1 MEITQKPLHSSQRK
15 HKKNEAAF
23 SYNEKFKSKWIHED
37 TLDPRLFTYDGL
49 WSLKSGRNQALYW
62 KAETIPMCQQS
73 GSNTNSHLP
82 TWDREMNYYTL
93 PPNMAAHYK
102 AYIFGFLLTQGI
114 IKGIKRENRPRLSW
128 LEPVFRR
135 YCCSFCLIF
144 FTLLSVTQ
152 CQIYSVITLW
162 DFYMTALNSFPSWSH
177 CCTFTEPKVKKDFFT
192 NISTTLNTAS
202 AEAASQTQQRSC
214 LILLN

>member
-15 HKKNEAAF
+15 QKNEAAF

-49 WSLKSGRNQALYW
+49 WALKSGRNQALYW

-73 GSNTNSHLP
+73 GSNTNAHLP
-82 TWDREMNYYTL
+82 TWDREINYYTL

-102 AYIFGFLLTQGI
+102 AYIFDFLLTQGI
-114 IKGIKRENRPRLSW
+114 IKGIKRENRPRLRW

-144 FTLLSVTQ
+144 FHIIFCNTVPDIFSDNTVRLLHDCSEKHF
-152 CQIYSVITLW
+152 IFSAYSCPL
-162 DFYMTALNSFPSWSH
+162 WSH
-177 CCTFTEPKVKKDFFT
+177 CCTFTEPEVKKDFFT

-202 AEAASQTQQRSC
+202 AEAASQTQ
-214 LILLN
+214 

>member
-1 MEITQKPLHSSQRK
+1 
-15 HKKNEAAF
+15 
-23 SYNEKFKSKWIHED
+23 
-37 TLDPRLFTYDGL
+37 
-49 WSLKSGRNQALYW
+49 
-62 KAETIPMCQQS
+62 MCQQS

-82 TWDREMNYYTL
+82 TWDREINYYTL
-93 PPNMAAHYK
+93 PHNMAAHYK

-144 FTLLSVTQ
+144 STLLSVTQ

>member
-1 MEITQKPLHSSQRK
+1 
-15 HKKNEAAF
+15 
-23 SYNEKFKSKWIHED
+23 
-37 TLDPRLFTYDGL
+37 
-49 WSLKSGRNQALYW
+49 
-62 KAETIPMCQQS
+62 MCQQS

-82 TWDREMNYYTL
+82 TWDREINYYTL

-144 FTLLSVTQ
+144 STLLSVTQ

-177 CCTFTEPKVKKDFFT
+177 CCTFTEPKVKKDIFT
-192 NISTTLNTAS
+192 NISVCRGCQSNS
-202 AEAASQTQQRSC
+202 AK
-214 LILLN
+214 ILFNITKLAKIIVIIYLD